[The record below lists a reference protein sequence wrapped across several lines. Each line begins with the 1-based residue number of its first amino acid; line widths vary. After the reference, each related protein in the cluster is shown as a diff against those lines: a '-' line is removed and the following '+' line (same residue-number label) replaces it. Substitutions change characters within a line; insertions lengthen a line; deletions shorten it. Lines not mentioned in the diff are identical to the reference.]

1 MKNILFDLTSTQPIR
16 DSKFHGGGRKT
27 VIEYITSLADGGAE
41 TLVKDYA
48 LLIDKEK
55 FNIIIAIKRPC
66 EASANYKILKEKNVH
81 IEVLQNGK
89 FFSKLLNKILKE
101 KFYSLKLY
109 KLIKKEMPS
118 VIHIHLGILN
128 NLIPISKKLKKVKL
142 FYTCHNEPKQFF
154 SSKNYQEF
162 LAAKKLIKENN
173 LQLIA
178 LHSKMS
184 DELNKIFNIRNT
196 IIIKNGVD
204 FNRFKELPETKEEI
218 RKSINIPYNAF
229 VLGHIGRFTQQKNHE
244 YLVSIF
250 EEVSKIKKNA
260 YLLLIGKG
268 ELKNHIKNIL
278 EQKKLLNKT
287 IMLENRTDIPRLLKA
302 MDIFVFPSFYEGF
315 GNVIVEAQISD
326 IPCVISDSIPSDVIL
341 SKKVKCLSIEAPANE
356 WANIILNPE
365 KILSTNYGNINN
377 YDMNNVIKHLEEI
390 YSSDF

>member
-1 MKNILFDLTSTQPIR
+1 M
-16 DSKFHGGGRKT
+16 GGGRKT

-154 SSKNYQEF
+154 SSENCQEF

-250 EEVSKIKKNA
+250 EEVFKINKNA

-326 IPCVISDSIPSDVIL
+326 IPCVVSDSIPSDVIL

-390 YSSDF
+390 FSSDF

>member
-1 MKNILFDLTSTQPIR
+1 MTLPAHNLSEALNFT
-16 DSKFHGGGRKT
+16 GGGRKT

-154 SSKNYQEF
+154 SSENCQEF

-250 EEVSKIKKNA
+250 EEVSKINKNA

-326 IPCVISDSIPSDVIL
+326 IPCVVSDSIPSDVIL
-341 SKKVKCLSIEAPANE
+341 SKKVKCLSIEALANE

>member
-154 SSKNYQEF
+154 SSENCQEF

-250 EEVSKIKKNA
+250 EEVFKINKNA

-326 IPCVISDSIPSDVIL
+326 IPCVVSDSIPSDVIL

-390 YSSDF
+390 FSSDF

>member
-1 MKNILFDLTSTQPIR
+1 M
-16 DSKFHGGGRKT
+16 GGGRKT

-154 SSKNYQEF
+154 SSENCQEF

-250 EEVSKIKKNA
+250 EEVSKINKNA

-326 IPCVISDSIPSDVIL
+326 IPCVVSDSIPSDVIL

-390 YSSDF
+390 FSSDF

>member
-16 DSKFHGGGRKT
+16 DSKFHGGGKKT

-154 SSKNYQEF
+154 SSENCQEF

-250 EEVSKIKKNA
+250 EEVSKINKNA

-326 IPCVISDSIPSDVIL
+326 IPCVVSDSIPSDVIL